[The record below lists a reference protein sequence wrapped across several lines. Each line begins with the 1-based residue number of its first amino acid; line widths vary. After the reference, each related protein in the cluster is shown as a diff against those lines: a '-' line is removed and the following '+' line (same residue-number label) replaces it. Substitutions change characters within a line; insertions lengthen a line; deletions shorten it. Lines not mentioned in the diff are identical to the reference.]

1 MGAAASVATLL
12 GLRGEDFV
20 HAIGLAYHQAAGTR
34 QALNDGALAKRLGP
48 GFAARSGTQAAY
60 FAAAGLTGPT
70 RFLEGEA
77 GYFRLYERGD
87 VRPARVLENL
97 GGSWDL
103 MTHSMKPY
111 PCCRCTHNAIALG
124 IALKGEGMTPDTIKS
139 VEIGMGETNVQVVG
153 AAYEPGR
160 DSPVHA
166 QFNACYC
173 FAAALVHGRVWLE
186 TFQRPQITDPRV
198 AALAAKAR
206 VAVDSRI
213 DPSAM
218 SPTRVTV
225 KMRDGGIIERFL
237 EFMKGSPEDPMSEA
251 EARDKFTAC
260 LKSGLDAEP
269 AASDRLAE
277 TVFALEKVDD
287 VKTLITLFPRLPT
300 SQPKET
306 RTLQHH
312 VRA

>member
-1 MGAAASVATLL
+1 
-12 GLRGEDFV
+12 V

-34 QALNDGALAKRLGP
+34 QALNDGVLAKRLGP
-48 GFAARSGTQAAY
+48 GFAARAAVQAAY
-60 FAAAGLTGPT
+60 FAAAGLSGPT

-77 GYFRLYERGD
+77 GYFKLYERGD
-87 VRPARVLENL
+87 VRPTRVLENL
-97 GGSWDL
+97 GQSWDL

-111 PCCRCTHNAIALG
+111 PCCRCTHNVIDIG
-124 IALKGEGMTPDTIKS
+124 IALKAEGVSPDAIES
-139 VEIGMGETNVQVVG
+139 VDIGMGQTNVQVVG
-153 AAYEPGR
+153 APYEPSR

-173 FAAALVHGRVWLE
+173 FAAALVHGSVWLE
-186 TFQRPQITDPRV
+186 TFQRPQIQDRRV
-198 AALAAKAR
+198 ASLAARAR
-206 VAVDSRI
+206 VLVDNRI

-218 SPTRVTV
+218 SPTRVAV
-225 KMRDGGIIERFL
+225 KMRDGGTIERFL

-277 TVFALEKVDD
+277 TVLSLEKLDD
-287 VKTLITLFPRLPT
+287 MKTLVTLFPRLPT
-300 SQPKET
+300 SKPKET
-306 RTLQHH
+306 RTLQDH